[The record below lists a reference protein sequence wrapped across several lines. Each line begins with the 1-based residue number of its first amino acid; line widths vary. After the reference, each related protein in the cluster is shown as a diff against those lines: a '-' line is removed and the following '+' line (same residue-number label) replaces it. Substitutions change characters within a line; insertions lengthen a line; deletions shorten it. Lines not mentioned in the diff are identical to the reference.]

1 MASMHGDQTTR
12 ISSAMER
19 EVEMSKDIESR
30 ITEEAAA
37 SEENP
42 DAPIASGAKVDR
54 PNRARSSVYSIRLNP
69 DEVAAVQSLADDAG
83 LPPSTLVRS
92 WIVERVRVEQS
103 EGGAAEAELRAAQR
117 HLAHLQRPLS
127 SPVRPGRGSPGAPRQ
142 PAKI

>member
-1 MASMHGDQTTR
+1 
-12 ISSAMER
+12 MEK

-30 ITEEAAA
+30 ISEEAAA

-42 DAPIASGAKVDR
+42 DAPVTSGAKVDR

-83 LPPSTLVRS
+83 IPPSTLVRS
-92 WIVERVRVEQS
+92 WIVERVRVEQGEVGS
-103 EGGAAEAELRAAQR
+103 AEAELRAAQR
-117 HLAHLQRPLS
+117 HLAHLQRHLS